1 MKEKSDQLRY
11 SAPAAKALLEMME
24 FMAKHDHRY
33 TLSEIVE
40 SLNITSNS
48 AFRIFKE
55 MEQKGY
61 VVKDPVTSTYELT
74 PKLYYLGSS
83 IRDRVSFIKTAQPYM
98 ESIKKATRE
107 TVLLTR
113 FTHQYDTLVVDQLES
128 SEPIKFVSTVGLSY
142 DSYASAMGKAMLSML
157 DEKELGVYLQTHEL
171 VRKTEYTITDRDQ
184 LIREL
189 ADIRESRIAYDRG
202 ENLQGLTCIA
212 CPVFSSLGRLEGAI
226 GISGPAFRINMNRME
241 QYAQFIKEQS
251 RQLSSVLGYA
261 QTTLGYRKERLHGKS
276 SEYYLL
282 NDGSAKV

>member
-24 FMAKHDHRY
+24 FMAKHDNRY

-40 SLNITSNS
+40 SLDITSNS

-184 LIREL
+184 LISVCNSIFSFSHQLVGLEIHTKFFFIEHRQHCF
-189 ADIRESRIAYDRG
+189 AHCGCIRIIGQTNCRHKLDWFRA
-202 ENLQGLTCIA
+202 LQLI
-212 CPVFSSLGRLEGAI
+212 
-226 GISGPAFRINMNRME
+226 
-241 QYAQFIKEQS
+241 Y
-251 RQLSSVLGYA
+251 
-261 QTTLGYRKERLHGKS
+261 H
-276 SEYYLL
+276 
-282 NDGSAKV
+282 

>member
-1 MKEKSDQLRY
+1 MLYIKSIQEALIYEGEIRPAEIL
-11 SAPAAKALLEMME
+11 APAAKALLEMME
-24 FMAKHDHRY
+24 FMAKHDNRY

-40 SLNITSNS
+40 SLDITSNS

-157 DEKELGVYLQTHEL
+157 DEKNLVCISRPTSWCEKLNILLQTE
-171 VRKTEYTITDRDQ
+171 
-184 LIREL
+184 
-189 ADIRESRIAYDRG
+189 
-202 ENLQGLTCIA
+202 
-212 CPVFSSLGRLEGAI
+212 
-226 GISGPAFRINMNRME
+226 IS
-241 QYAQFIKEQS
+241 
-251 RQLSSVLGYA
+251 
-261 QTTLGYRKERLHGKS
+261 
-276 SEYYLL
+276 
-282 NDGSAKV
+282 

>member
-24 FMAKHDHRY
+24 FMAKHDNRY

-40 SLNITSNS
+40 SLDITSNS

-142 DSYASAMGKAMLSML
+142 DSYA
-157 DEKELGVYLQTHEL
+157 
-171 VRKTEYTITDRDQ
+171 
-184 LIREL
+184 
-189 ADIRESRIAYDRG
+189 
-202 ENLQGLTCIA
+202 

-261 QTTLGYRKERLHGKS
+261 
-276 SEYYLL
+276 
-282 NDGSAKV
+282 

>member
-24 FMAKHDHRY
+24 FIAKHDNRY

-40 SLNITSNS
+40 SLDITSNS

-261 QTTLGYRKERLHGKS
+261 
-276 SEYYLL
+276 
-282 NDGSAKV
+282 